1 MWGLFSRDPTSHF
14 QYEIG
19 DEVWREE
26 SRCIWRLH
34 KGKKKQNGE
43 EVSVFICE
51 STTGGG
57 SGGSGGGAGGGG
69 GASGGVM
76 DLARAAVKKLK
87 TLRHPCVLTFMDSLE
102 NERLVYLVTEPVTP
116 LMCWLRQNT
125 HPTPALA
132 WGLLQITKALAFLNN
147 EGGLTHHTVNS
158 ISVFVTQAGDWKLSG
173 VECCSSV
180 ATPPTPGSRPVPALQ
195 VYSPPEASTNST
207 PSNKWSSDMWGLG
220 CLVWETFNTTTLTES
235 TTLRDTTK
243 IPPGLV
249 ETYTRLVGASARCR
263 PNPKDVLATLTKK
276 GAFFH
281 NDLILTLTF
290 LEELHIKDDTEKT
303 RFVSDLSGKLDEF
316 PDYISKYKI
325 LPSLLAAHSLSGFGA
340 VILGPLFK
348 IGTLL
353 NDCEYQQ
360 HIVPCVVTLFS
371 SSDRNTRLKLL
382 QQIPSLC
389 QHITTNTVNKE
400 VFPHLVSGFVDTNAT
415 IREHTVKSILYL
427 ADKLNYNNLNIDV
440 LNHFARLQSRDDQG
454 GIRTNTTV
462 CLGKVA
468 SHLHPDVRQKCL
480 VSAFTRA
487 TKDPFPPARVAGI
500 MAMAATQQYYPI
512 DVTAKRILPTL
523 CLLTVDSD
531 NNVRESAFKV
541 IKGFLSKLEKVSQ
554 DPILKEEM
562 EREIRNQSGVVGA
575 PSSWAGWAVGALA
588 SKFYKSNITHSTTH
602 SKFEDPP
609 TGPTTRPPPAP
620 TTGSWGQTSV
630 DSKDFFD
637 TLIPSQG
644 YTTTTTTTTEGWD
657 DWENDVKNIGGIGN
671 SGLSDIGKT
680 DDAKRE
686 REKREG
692 LRDRR
697 T

>member
-1 MWGLFSRDPTSHF
+1 
-14 QYEIG
+14 
-19 DEVWREE
+19 
-26 SRCIWRLH
+26 
-34 KGKKKQNGE
+34 
-43 EVSVFICE
+43 
-51 STTGGG
+51 
-57 SGGSGGGAGGGG
+57 
-69 GASGGVM
+69 M

-195 VYSPPEASTNST
+195 VYSPPEASTNS
-207 PSNKWSSDMWGLG
+207 SAVNKWSSDMWGLG

-249 ETYTRLVGASARCR
+249 ETYTRLVGASSRCR

-353 NDCEYQQ
+353 ND
-360 HIVPCVVTLFS
+360 L
-371 SSDRNTRLKLL
+371 
-382 QQIPSLC
+382 
-389 QHITTNTVNKE
+389 NKE

-487 TKDPFPPARVAGI
+487 TKDPFPPARVAGV

-554 DPILKEEM
+554 DPVLKEEM

-609 TGPTTRPPPAP
+609 TSPTTPPAPPAP

-644 YTTTTTTTTEGWD
+644 YTTTTTTTTTEGWD

-686 REKREG
+686 REERRAKRQKDIEAKRAMKTG
-692 LRDRR
+692 PMKLAIRKQ
-697 T
+697 